1 MRIGL
6 EKKRRGVTSHAK
18 LLTYKILTVIVKYYS
33 KILQENKKRARIIP
47 LDFQWSVKKDVNIV
61 NIKKFQPLDFQW
73 SQKRCWKL

>member
-6 EKKRRGVTSHAK
+6 EMKCRGVTSD
-18 LLTYKILTVIVKYYS
+18 VKFVYIQNINSYD

-47 LDFQWSVKKDVNIV
+47 IDFQWSVKKDVNTV

-73 SQKRCWKL
+73 RQNRCLEIVV

>member
-6 EKKRRGVTSHAK
+6 EMKCRGVTSD
-18 LLTYKILTVIVKYYS
+18 VKFVYIQNINSYD

-47 LDFQWSVKKDVNIV
+47 LDFQWSVKKDVNTV

-73 SQKRCWKL
+73 RQNRCLEIVV